1 MGRSVDGANS
11 QRPWDVHGGST
22 RSIHTHRV
30 GGATK
35 VSTKVCWRFNGLTLI
50 EIVASLLLCGLLF
63 GFVISSFNHHR
74 QEFRR
79 SALMQQAIDHSDRL
93 VAGWYME
100 RSSDSGPRIG
110 SGRFEGNEPMVWQV
124 VPVATEP
131 QLSDLGIVKYRLEV
145 RSEKLLLV
153 QLELL
158 GSEARPSGANN
169 QDRK

>member
-1 MGRSVDGANS
+1 MGWSWNRSDAE
-11 QRPWDVHGGST
+11 RPSNARHGPT
-22 RSIHTHRV
+22 LRLCLICM
-30 GGATK
+30 GGEPQG
-35 VSTKVCWRFNGLTLI
+35 CRRFSGLTLM

-74 QEFRR
+74 QVFRR
-79 SALMQQAIDHSDRL
+79 STLMQQAIDQSDRL
-93 VAGWYME
+93 VARWYMQ
-100 RSSDSGPRIG
+100 RGRDSGPRIG

-145 RSEKLLLV
+145 RSEDLLLV